1 MRSIDE
7 YGPYQLYKIL
17 FAGCAVVALSLVVY
31 AHGNEEGSAKITL
44 GETHVSIDFR
54 RPMLKGRDLMKMIH
68 PGDLWRLG
76 ADVPTTLESDGDL
89 DFGGTRVPKGKY
101 VLLAR
106 YPEPGK
112 WTLVVS
118 SKDRNHYEPS
128 AKIAEI
134 PLEVQQAPDSVE
146 AMNITLVNG
155 GAGAVIEISW
165 GTSRL
170 RGSFTAA
177 K

>member
-1 MRSIDE
+1 MTLRKFVKPLLIACALAGFSI
-7 YGPYQLYKIL
+7 
-17 FAGCAVVALSLVVY
+17 ALY
-31 AHGNEEGSAKITL
+31 AHGNEEGSAKATI
-44 GETHVSIDFR
+44 GNAHVSIEFH

-76 ADVPTTLESDGDL
+76 ADASTTIESDGDL

-118 SKDRNHYEPS
+118 TKARAQYEPS
-128 AKIAEI
+128 AKVAEI
-134 PLEVQQAPDSVE
+134 PMDVQQAPDSVD
-146 AMNITLVNG
+146 AMNVTLANKGTVG
-155 GAGAVIEISW
+155 EIEIAW

-170 RGSFTAA
+170 KATFTAA